1 MRVFIL
7 IHELAYFLFSRPL
20 LMKWDITWECVTILE
35 ERILEERIVMVTWT
49 TRTAQITGP
58 NAVWRTSPKQR
69 KAALELAVVV
79 AVVELELRTRNRQ
92 LVAQMFRAMQ
102 SIASNSNGPVPIH
115 GILGSEKTARKLAK
129 HARSF

>member
-1 MRVFIL
+1 
-7 IHELAYFLFSRPL
+7 
-20 LMKWDITWECVTILE
+20 
-35 ERILEERIVMVTWT
+35 MVTWT

-79 AVVELELRTRNRQ
+79 VVVELEPRTRNRQ

-115 GILGSEKTARKLAK
+115 GILGSEKTARKLAT
-129 HARSF
+129 HARSFLIIVLTQRKNNNEEEERNQFDAKIVYKTFNFKSS

>member
-1 MRVFIL
+1 
-7 IHELAYFLFSRPL
+7 
-20 LMKWDITWECVTILE
+20 
-35 ERILEERIVMVTWT
+35 MVTWT

-79 AVVELELRTRNRQ
+79 VAVVELEPRTRNRQ
-92 LVAQMFRAMQ
+92 VVAQMFRAMQ

-115 GILGSEKTARKLAK
+115 GILGSEKTARKLAT
-129 HARSF
+129 HARSLLS

>member
-1 MRVFIL
+1 
-7 IHELAYFLFSRPL
+7 
-20 LMKWDITWECVTILE
+20 
-35 ERILEERIVMVTWT
+35 MVTWT

-79 AVVELELRTRNRQ
+79 VVELEHRTRNRQ

-115 GILGSEKTARKLAK
+115 AILGSEKTARKLAK
-129 HARSF
+129 HARSVFTKQIRGTLYRPLSAN